1 MSAAK
6 AGYKRYYQR
15 HRETKK
21 AKMRAYYWSHKA
33 EYAARWKAYYAANK
47 QARKLAWALDV
58 SIGEARGIIAASKQ
72 RSNFRVTA
80 SLNQG

>member
-1 MSAAK
+1 MSASREQ
-6 AGYKRYYQR
+6 YRRYYQR
-15 HRETKK
+15 HGETKR

-33 EYAARWKAYYAANK
+33 EYAARWKAYYVANK
-47 QARKLAWALDV
+47 EARKLAWALDV
-58 SIGEARGIIAASKQ
+58 SMKEARAIIAGNNQ